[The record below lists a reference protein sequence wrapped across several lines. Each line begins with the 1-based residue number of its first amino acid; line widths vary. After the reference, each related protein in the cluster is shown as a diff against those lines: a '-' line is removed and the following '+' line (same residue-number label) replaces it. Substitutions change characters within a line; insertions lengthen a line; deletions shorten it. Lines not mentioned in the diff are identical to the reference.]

1 MYHSFCD
8 SSPCNIGSSCL
19 NEASGYL
26 CLCSEGWTGRNCSI
40 SKKKNDYECILFF
53 LIAATVESE
62 PQFLDFMTIFYQEYE
77 SSVLLSCPVTGY
89 PQPQIMWYKDE
100 VLLEGIRTEEY
111 EIKRLNLDTRGIYHC
126 NATNELGSVKSDNI
140 YVKIRGKV

>member
-1 MYHSFCD
+1 MHF
-8 SSPCNIGSSCL
+8 I
-19 NEASGYL
+19 
-26 CLCSEGWTGRNCSI
+26 
-40 SKKKNDYECILFF
+40 F
-53 LIAATVESE
+53 LIVATVESE